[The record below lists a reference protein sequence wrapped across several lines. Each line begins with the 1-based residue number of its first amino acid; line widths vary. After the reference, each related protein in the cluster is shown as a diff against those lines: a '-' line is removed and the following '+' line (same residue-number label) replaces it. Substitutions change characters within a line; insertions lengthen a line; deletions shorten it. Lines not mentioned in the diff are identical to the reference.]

1 MGPKVGQWE
10 AVLRPQEW
18 PLRAAP
24 PKLLLPAPSSTQ
36 GDRGF
41 DGQQGAKG
49 DQGEKGDRVSCAM
62 GLHKSH
68 CIARTG
74 IKPCPKG
81 TKAPKSAYSGLYVCG
96 CPHTDHLLHH
106 RVHQA

>member
-18 PLRAAP
+18 PLRTAP
-24 PKLLLPAPSSTQ
+24 PKLLLSAPSSPQ

-49 DQGEKGDRVSCAM
+49 DQGEKGDRVSC
-62 GLHKSH
+62 GKGQHQSH
-68 CIARTG
+68 CITFTG
-74 IKPCPKG
+74 IKPWDRG
-81 TKAPKSAYSGLYVCG
+81 
-96 CPHTDHLLHH
+96 H
-106 RVHQA
+106 